1 MPLFRIALA
10 LCAAAL
16 YKGIAVGAFRYC
28 GVLFVGSHTDAVQAA
43 VIFRQHIV
51 LALCDGTADIGVFLF
66 DFHGCLLRF
75 HGTSDFICADLPCF
89 LQNICPLHA
98 AASVETTV
106 LTGQLYFA
114 EKRYSYS
121 MAAGQADYTCHFL
134 KQNKKAFAA
143 GFPVCESFFAVQLIL
158 LCLCCGLFLMLL
170 FPFPAGENCAGQCQ
184 ACGEQEHPDPVICL
198 WCRRYPNGAAASS
211 GTGAGTAA
219 GRRARACCCR
229 CSGTA
234 GGGCTRA
241 VCGFCCCLTGR
252 SGF

>member
-28 GVLFVGSHTDAVQAA
+28 GILFVGSHTDAVQAA

-89 LQNICPLHA
+89 LQNICRLHA
-98 AASVETTV
+98 AASVETIV

-134 KQNKKAFAA
+134 KQNKKSFRCR
-143 GFPVCESFFAVQLIL
+143 FPGVRKLFCGSAYLAVSLLRFISDASFSV
-158 LCLCCGLFLMLL
+158 
-170 FPFPAGENCAGQCQ
+170 
-184 ACGEQEHPDPVICL
+184 
-198 WCRRYPNGAAASS
+198 S
-211 GTGAGTAA
+211 G
-219 GRRARACCCR
+219 R
-229 CSGTA
+229 
-234 GGGCTRA
+234 
-241 VCGFCCCLTGR
+241 
-252 SGF
+252 

>member
-89 LQNICPLHA
+89 LQNICRLHA
-98 AASVETTV
+98 AASVETIV

-114 EKRYSYS
+114 EKRYS
-121 MAAGQADYTCHFL
+121 
-134 KQNKKAFAA
+134 
-143 GFPVCESFFAVQLIL
+143 
-158 LCLCCGLFLMLL
+158 
-170 FPFPAGENCAGQCQ
+170 
-184 ACGEQEHPDPVICL
+184 
-198 WCRRYPNGAAASS
+198 
-211 GTGAGTAA
+211 
-219 GRRARACCCR
+219 
-229 CSGTA
+229 
-234 GGGCTRA
+234 
-241 VCGFCCCLTGR
+241 
-252 SGF
+252 